1 MLTLDD
7 NLKLVMLTLA
17 EASDCSLQRMLRR
30 FFALRTIGF
39 FAYAQN
45 NRIDN
50 RYSVAP
56 LLTLRMTRLNYA

>member
-1 MLTLDD
+1 MIAVYSVSYVF
-7 NLKLVMLTLA
+7 LVTV
-17 EASDCSLQRMLRR
+17 
-30 FFALRTIGF
+30 RTIGF

-45 NRIDN
+45 DRIDN

>member
-1 MLTLDD
+1 
-7 NLKLVMLTLA
+7 MLTLA

-45 NRIDN
+45 DRIDN

-56 LLTLRMTRLNYA
+56 LFTLRMTRLNYA